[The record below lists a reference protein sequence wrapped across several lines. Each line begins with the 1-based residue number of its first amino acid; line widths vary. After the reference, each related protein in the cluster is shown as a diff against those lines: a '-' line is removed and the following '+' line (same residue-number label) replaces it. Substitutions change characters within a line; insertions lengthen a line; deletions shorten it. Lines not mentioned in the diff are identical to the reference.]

1 MNRVL
6 SSLFFVHCSLS
17 IVHRSDTMRPI
28 IEILSSC
35 SACGACVEICPV
47 LCLRLHDGLLEIV
60 NEEICFGCRKCEEV
74 CPEEAIH
81 IKGIVP

>member
-1 MNRVL
+1 MKPV
-6 SSLFFVHCSLS
+6 
-17 IVHRSDTMRPI
+17 

-47 LCLRLHDGLLEIV
+47 LCLRINNDLLEIV
-60 NEEICFGCRKCEEV
+60 NEEVCFGCRKCEDV
-74 CPEEAIH
+74 CFEEAIQ